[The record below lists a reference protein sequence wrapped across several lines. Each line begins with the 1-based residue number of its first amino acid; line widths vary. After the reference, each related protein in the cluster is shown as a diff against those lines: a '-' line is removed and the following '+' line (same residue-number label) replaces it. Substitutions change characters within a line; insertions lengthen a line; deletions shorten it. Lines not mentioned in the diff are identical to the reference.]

1 MDFDKATLVK
11 SGPEEVTRRSLDAE
25 DGLSGRCPQI
35 NDAVGETG
43 TVCDHVLSGTFI
55 LVLVILNAQ
64 LGFLD

>member
-11 SGPEEVTRRSLDAE
+11 SGPEEVTCRSLDAE
-25 DGLSGRCPQI
+25 DGLSGRRPQI

-43 TVCDHVLSGTFI
+43 AVCDHVLSGTF
-55 LVLVILNAQ
+55 VLVRIIVNAQ